1 MEPVKSIA
9 EELVELRAL
18 DAHALATRFE
28 ELFGRPPRT
37 RHREHLYRKCAYRVQ
52 ELRLG
57 GLSATAKRRIE
68 ALAAQVELPLDA
80 PPIVTATVKSAF
92 TPGTVISREWHGQ
105 LIEARVLDDGRFE
118 YAGVPHRS
126 LSALAKAV
134 TGTHWNGMLFFG
146 LKARKR

>member
-1 MEPVKSIA
+1 MKSVA

-18 DAHALATRFE
+18 DAHALAARYE

-37 RHREHLYRKCAYRVQ
+37 RHRENLYRKCAYRVQ

-68 ALAAQVELPLDA
+68 KLAAEVELPLDT
-80 PPIVTATVKSAF
+80 PPVATASLKRGL
-92 TPGTVISREWHGQ
+92 TPGTVISREWHGRVV
-105 LIEARVLDDGRFE
+105 EVRVLDDGRIE
-118 YAGVPHRS
+118 YAGAPHRS
-126 LSALAKAV
+126 LSAIAKLV
-134 TGTHWNGMLFFG
+134 TGAHWNGPYFFG